1 MAGLRKVEEVERPEH
16 LAFPKLTNPSFA
28 REAAHIADLT
38 RTLHAKAQPERDRSR
53 TKAAKGSA
61 GPPTDP
67 FEHLRNKERADA
79 LIAESVE
86 LFFARDAALTA
97 VSGLDKSKCK
107 ELAIKTLDKMRAH
120 QVRCEDFDDLNF
132 ETSFTIYAGAGH
144 QEVARSQLK
153 NFMKSVAEV

>member
-1 MAGLRKVEEVERPEH
+1 MERPEH